1 MKSGRGARFHSSFT
15 SSVTYTFQNDHSPHH
30 PPTKTTEIPII
41 ESDSTP
47 APITV
52 HFPHRESSAAAK
64 IQSAYRSHVVRT
76 LVKKISSVNS
86 EATRLERLIQRQE
99 TVDAIRSDDR
109 ERIRMNEALMVLLL
123 RLDAVPGV
131 DPTVRELR
139 RRVSR
144 RIVGLQEILDGVSDA
159 RVEDW
164 DGFVRNWDDV
174 LGKMEEDVCREIGG
188 HEMERFCVE
197 NLGFRCLQ
205 RFLRDQW

>member
-15 SSVTYTFQNDHSPHH
+15 SSVTYTFQNDHSTPHL
-30 PPTKTTEIPII
+30 PTKTTEIPKSI
-41 ESDSTP
+41 
-47 APITV
+47 
-52 HFPHRESSAAAK
+52 
-64 IQSAYRSHVVRT
+64 RT

-109 ERIRMNEALMVLLL
+109 ERIRMNEALMGLLL

-159 RVEDW
+159 RVEYW

-174 LGKMEEDVCREIGG
+174 LGKIEEDVCREIGG
-188 HEMERFCVE
+188 YEMERFCAE